1 MVKAKPIIKNPTMKL
16 KLPLLLFL
24 ILTFQQ
30 SRSQDVSFS
39 PKFISF
45 RNMSVSPTLNLQ
57 LNFPSAFIGEKPDG
71 YKTIGGGGG
80 SIGLGMDIY
89 SPNSITGIYMECNYS
104 ILSFG
109 IQNNQALI
117 DSFDVTY
124 FAVPVYL
131 KFRIGAKDS
140 RKHFWLALGG
150 SVNFPM
156 SCERKLFNDKTLLYT
171 VKDNGQMVSMYSTLS
186 SILAYE
192 AFNKKDKTGLR
203 AVIFLSGDYKMQ
215 NILNSNYSGFDEG
228 NPNTNNYK
236 SVGKYNEIDFRNV
249 TINVGIKLLYRI
261 NRKPKS

>member
-1 MVKAKPIIKNPTMKL
+1 MAKAKPIIKNLTMKF
-16 KLPLLLFL
+16 KLPLLLLL

-30 SRSQDVSFS
+30 SKSQDVSFS

-45 RNMSVSPTLNLQ
+45 RNMSVSPALNLQ
-57 LNFPSAFIGEKPDG
+57 LNIPSAFVGKKPDG
-71 YKTIGGGGG
+71 YKMIGGGGG
-80 SIGLGMDIY
+80 GIGLGMDIY

-131 KFRIGAKDS
+131 KFRLGAKDS
-140 RKHFWLALGG
+140 RKHFWFALGG

-156 SCERKLFNDKTLLYT
+156 SCERKLFDDKTLLYT
-171 VKDNGQMVSMYSTLS
+171 LKEKEQMVSMYPTLS

-203 AVIFLSGDYKMQ
+203 AVIFFSGDYKLQ
-215 NILNSNYSGFDEG
+215 NILNSNYSGLNEG
-228 NPNTNNYK
+228 NSSTNNPK
-236 SVGKYNEIDFRNV
+236 SVGNYSEIDFRNV